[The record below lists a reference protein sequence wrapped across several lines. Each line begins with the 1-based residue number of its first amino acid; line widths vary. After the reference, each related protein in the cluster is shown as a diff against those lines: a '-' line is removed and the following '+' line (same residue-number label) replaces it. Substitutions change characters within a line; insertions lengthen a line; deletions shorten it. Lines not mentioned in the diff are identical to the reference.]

1 MGLKQYDKI
10 LMKLNDLFL
19 MNQQVERIFSK
30 MQGDVADANLKA
42 FFKEKELERKRFC
55 EMLQNESKK
64 LEIKVD
70 NSIMLQRRNHL
81 TELSFKKLLSYD
93 KNSNL
98 LRQVNNLMQISIA
111 KYNDLLMEMNLSL
124 PLCKLLVKQR
134 DCIQTSSFLI
144 EREADAMGF
153 A

>member
-1 MGLKQYDKI
+1 M
-10 LMKLNDLFL
+10 NDLFL
-19 MNQQVERIFSK
+19 MNQQVGKIFSK
-30 MQGDVADANLKA
+30 MQGDVPDVNLKT

-64 LEIKVD
+64 LETKVD

-81 TELSFKKLLSYD
+81 TELSIKKSLRYEKS
-93 KNSNL
+93 SNL
-98 LRQVNNLMQISIA
+98 LRQVNNLMQFSIM

-134 DCIQTSSFLI
+134 DCIQSSLFLVK
-144 EREADAMGF
+144 READAMGF

>member
-1 MGLKQYDKI
+1 LGLKQYDKI

-70 NSIMLQRRNHL
+70 NSIMLQRRN
-81 TELSFKKLLSYD
+81 
-93 KNSNL
+93 
-98 LRQVNNLMQISIA
+98 
-111 KYNDLLMEMNLSL
+111 
-124 PLCKLLVKQR
+124 KLLVKQR